1 MVKRYRDAFDFG
13 QTNNSALIQLT
24 TGSGKSEIIADPNV
38 IYSVPDTVEAKAFD
52 EIKNTLSANEGFAI
66 DYENSPGDVQRF
78 FEEHEIQN
86 GWYGSGINAAFPDS
100 EDHRNA
106 LKTAG
111 LMRNLDKTI
120 KKTYICTI

>member
-1 MVKRYRDAFDFG
+1 LQFVCL
-13 QTNNSALIQLT
+13 QNNSALIQLT

-52 EIKNTLSANEGFAI
+52 EIKNTLS
-66 DYENSPGDVQRF
+66 
-78 FEEHEIQN
+78 
-86 GWYGSGINAAFPDS
+86 S

-120 KKTYICTI
+120 KKTYIWTI